1 MTQSAEH
8 KPRFKPADVRINELM
23 DAAESLFLEKGFDAT
38 TVSDIV
44 ARAGVAK
51 GTYYHYFAAKPDIY
65 EALRHRYMDW
75 FLSQTQQAMDACA
88 ADDADARLAAWCDR
102 SVAAYTEKQELHDVL
117 FHQGFHQQGNDHENA
132 VLNQLLALIAEGEK
146 HSHWRVTH
154 PDITAMII
162 YHGMHAAVDTLPQ
175 SGHYTAQTLGGVLY
189 EQFLRFLKA

>member
-88 ADDADARLAAWCDR
+88 AGDADARLAAWCDR
-102 SVAAYTEKQELHDVL
+102 SVTAYTEKQELHDVL

-146 HSHWRVTH
+146 HSHWQVAY

>member
-65 EALRHRYMDW
+65 EALRHRYMEW

-88 ADDADARLAAWCDR
+88 AGDADARLAAWCDR
-102 SVAAYTEKQELHDVL
+102 SVTAYTEKQELHDVL

-146 HSHWRVTH
+146 HSHWQVAY

>member
-88 ADDADARLAAWCDR
+88 AGDADARLAAWCDR
-102 SVAAYTEKQELHDVL
+102 SVTAYTEKQELHDVL

-146 HSHWRVTH
+146 HSHWQVAY

-175 SGHYTAQTLGGVLY
+175 SGQYTAQTLGGVLY

>member
-88 ADDADARLAAWCDR
+88 AGDADARLAAWCDR
-102 SVAAYTEKQELHDVL
+102 SVTAYTEKQELHDVL

-146 HSHWRVTH
+146 HSHWQVAY

-162 YHGMHAAVDTLPQ
+162 YHGMHAVVDTLPQ

>member
-88 ADDADARLAAWCDR
+88 AGDADARLAAWCDR
-102 SVAAYTEKQELHDVL
+102 SVTAYTEKQALHDVL

-132 VLNQLLALIAEGEK
+132 VLNQLLALIAEGEQ
-146 HSHWRVTH
+146 HGQWRVVH

-162 YHGMHAAVDTLPQ
+162 YHGMHAAVDTLPH
-175 SGHYTAQTLGGVLY
+175 SGQYTAETLGGVLY

>member
-88 ADDADARLAAWCDR
+88 AGDADARLAAWCDR
-102 SVAAYTEKQELHDVL
+102 SVTAYTEKQELHDVL
-117 FHQGFHQQGNDHENA
+117 FHQGFHQQSNDHENA

-146 HSHWRVTH
+146 HSHWQVAY

>member
-88 ADDADARLAAWCDR
+88 AGDADARLAAWCDR
-102 SVAAYTEKQELHDVL
+102 SVTAYTEKQELHDVL

-146 HSHWRVTH
+146 HSHWRGAH

>member
-75 FLSQTQQAMDACA
+75 FLSQTQQAMDACPA
-88 ADDADARLAAWCDR
+88 GDADARLAAWCDR
-102 SVAAYTEKQELHDVL
+102 SVTAYTEKQELHDVL

-132 VLNQLLALIAEGEK
+132 VLNQLLALITEGEK
-146 HSHWRVTH
+146 HSHWRVAY

-175 SGHYTAQTLGGVLY
+175 SGQYTAQTLGGVLY
-189 EQFLRFLKA
+189 EQFLRFLKD